1 MNEIGW
7 VSTIAISTLFFLTAL
22 LGKNYKKRPFLKY
35 VPCLF
40 VFFLSFLGILTGAF
54 WLKDIDGNQLSFW
67 STVVNL
73 SSLMT
78 IIISVFFDLFTEST
92 GV

>member
-7 VSTIAISTLFFLTAL
+7 LSTIAISTLFFLTAL
-22 LGKNYKKRPFLKY
+22 LAKSYQKRPFLKY
-35 VPCLF
+35 LPCLF
-40 VFFLSFLGILTGAF
+40 VFFLSFFGILAGAF
-54 WLKDIDGNQLSFW
+54 WLKETDGSQLSFW

-78 IIISVFFDLFTEST
+78 IIFSVFLDLFTDMNK
-92 GV
+92 V

>member
-22 LGKNYKKRPFLKY
+22 LAKIYKKRPFLKY
-35 VPCLF
+35 LPCLL
-40 VFFLSFLGILTGAF
+40 VFFLSFFGILAGAF
-54 WLKDIDGNQLSFW
+54 WLKDMDGSQLSFW
-67 STVVNL
+67 STVVNF

-78 IIISVFFDLFTEST
+78 IIISVFLDLFTEMH
-92 GV
+92 